1 MQRFARQRHRLILFS
16 DEAWFDI
23 EQARNSQNDRNWSEE
38 PLPLNERVVPRQQH
52 PQQVMVCAGVGYG
65 VKTPLFFVPAGT
77 SINGEVYQEFL
88 RTKVFTWARRTY
100 GNRHWVFM
108 QDPAPSHKA
117 IATQD
122 LIRDNVPEFIQV
134 DISPQ
139 RNNGEWPPT
148 SPDLNPLDY
157 SIWYELNRRSCVK
170 KHTSIDAL
178 KRSLIKAWNPQDMI
192 DRAIDDFPKRLRKC
206 IQANGGYFEEK

>member
-1 MQRFARQRHRLILFS
+1 LILFS

-52 PQQVMVCAGVGYG
+52 PQQVMVWAGVGYG

-157 SIWYELNRRSCVK
+157 SIWNELKRRACVK

-178 KRSLIKAWNPQDMI
+178 KRSLIKAWNEIPQDMI